1 MNCAFI
7 NGIDYSKSVTICD
20 SVGGKFPS
28 NPKTMNSRKRPHLP
42 LRCLIVAQLTLI
54 ICDPLARAQTA
65 PAAAAAPAAASTE
78 SKDVTV
84 LSPFEVV
91 AEQNGYY
98 SGNTMSGTRFNTKL
112 ADLASSITV
121 MSKEQMSDFG
131 MLDVNDIF
139 LYVAGTEGT
148 GTYTDFTL
156 DRNGSASD
164 NVQLNPTQAN
174 RVRGIAPANTSLGN
188 IETMGRVPIDPIS
201 VDAIEISRGPN
212 ANVFGLGNPSGT
224 VNQVPASANLARN
237 RLTTSFRADS
247 YDGYRTS
254 LDVNQTLIKGK
265 LAIRASGVF
274 QHDAFQRKPSGVDT
288 ERYNGMVK
296 FQPFKY
302 TTITGAVNYYH
313 AYGNRPNALPPR
325 DDISY
330 WIANGSP
337 TWDPTTQ
344 QIHNQDGT
352 LRLQVNA
359 TASNLPDYFSNNYL
373 GNDRNQMFIDPTG
386 GLVYWSAPRSTS
398 STTSPVGATL
408 GGSRFLQPNPVA
420 GAFSGTA
427 GRSLAQYLFNT
438 SPTIADKN
446 IYDYTSINISSP
458 NRFDDRTTTSTITLD
473 QMIINTAAQTLAAQA
488 TFMRE
493 DSLRWS
499 RNLIGIANDNGTS
512 GSLTVDINEKL
523 LDGTPNPYF
532 LHPYLSVDKPRTVSL
547 PAVWDTAR
555 GQLAYRLDLTH
566 SENKLLK
573 YLGWFQ
579 LTGYGEA
586 KNRVNRQ
593 YSYRDGIASPT
604 VSWIPAGTYRGF
616 QSVPTGTPAL
626 INLTQGLYRY
636 YVGDKGLNVDV
647 APGDFKAGTYNF
659 VWGTSPTYNSSG
671 AVVTPAAMH
680 SDSLLLDR
688 VAADKTG
695 GTLNTKLII
704 KTVGG
709 VVQNHLLGDR
719 LITTLGA
726 RYDQTFTTFGDPGT
740 PTNNFLNA
748 DGITFNNALTDA
760 WATKTY
766 RNGGRTT
773 NVQFVLRPF
782 MDTSITASLER
793 KGTSSSHFLASLL
806 NGFSVNTNRSNSFLI
821 VSPAQDLYRNV
832 LPNPTG
838 TDKSWGLGLNLFDGK
853 LVARMTRFDNYQR
866 NAQTSDVN
874 TLAGRVLRLDF
885 VAPVGAGNPTPFL
898 NLYNNATRWVQF
910 ANPSWTADQVA
921 AEVKNQTKFSTDDRD
936 YYVGAG
942 ASTLPIGATSDIRS
956 VGTELEINY
965 NPTRFWTVTASVTD
979 TKSIG
984 LNTSKALVDWIAER
998 TKVWEKIVD
1007 PSITTANAI
1016 AEGNPEKLWWKHRY
1030 SAVATIPGAASF
1042 SASAVTPQQNFAAF
1056 VKAPLGIIA
1065 QQEGK
1070 SNPQI
1075 RRYAFRAASSF
1086 QLAAITDNKWL
1097 KNVTVGGAL
1106 RWEDKAAIG
1115 YYGVGY
1121 IPGLPLSQQP
1131 IFEMLDSTKPIYDK
1145 SHDYVDLFVTYKTK
1159 LWHDKVAATF
1169 QFNVKNLMYKTRLQ
1183 PVGAF
1188 PDGTISTY
1196 RIADPQ
1202 QFILSASFD
1211 M

>member
-1 MNCAFI
+1 
-7 NGIDYSKSVTICD
+7 
-20 SVGGKFPS
+20 
-28 NPKTMNSRKRPHLP
+28 MNSRKRPHLT
-42 LRCLIVAQLTLI
+42 LRWLILAQLLLI
-54 ICDPLARAQTA
+54 PCASLLRAQ
-65 PAAAAAPAAASTE
+65 PAAAAETDE
-78 SKDVTV
+78 KKDITV

-91 AEQNGYY
+91 ADTHGYY

-112 ADLASSITV
+112 SDLASSITV
-121 MSKEQMSDFG
+121 MSKEQMADFG

-164 NVQLNPTQAN
+164 NVQINPTQAN

-224 VNQVPASANLARN
+224 VNQVPASANMTRD
-237 RLTTSFRADS
+237 RLTTAFRGDS

-254 LDVNQTLIKGK
+254 LDVNQMLLKGK

-313 AYGNRPNALPPR
+313 AYGNRPNSLPPR
-325 DDISY
+325 DNISY

-373 GNDRNQMFIDPTG
+373 GNDRNQMFIDPTA
-386 GLVYWSAPRSTS
+386 GLVYWTAARSVA
-398 STTSPVGATL
+398 STTSPVPPTSGAL
-408 GGSRFLQPNPVA
+408 GARYLQANPVQ

-438 SPTIADKN
+438 SPTIANKD
-446 IYDYTSINISSP
+446 IYDYTSINISAP
-458 NRFDDRTTTSTITLD
+458 NRFDDRTTTSTVTLD
-473 QMIINTAAQTLAAQA
+473 QMIVNTATQTLAAQA

-493 DSLRWS
+493 DSQRWT

-532 LHPYLSVDKPRTVSL
+532 LHPYLSVDKPRTVSQ
-547 PAVWDTAR
+547 PALWDTSR

-566 SENKLLK
+566 NESKLLK

-579 LTGYGEA
+579 LTAYGEA
-586 KNRVNRQ
+586 KNRINRQ

-616 QSVPTGTPAL
+616 QSVPTGSPTL
-626 INLTQGLYRY
+626 INLTQGLYKF
-636 YVGDKGLNVDV
+636 YVGDKGLNVDF
-647 APGDFKAGTYNF
+647 APGDIKSGTYNF

-671 AVVTPAAMH
+671 AVVTPAVMH
-680 SDSLLLDR
+680 TDSLLLDK

-709 VVQNHLLGDR
+709 VLQNHLLGDR
-719 LITTLGA
+719 LITTFGA

-782 MDTSITASLER
+782 MDTAITANLER
-793 KGTSSSHFLASLL
+793 SGSSSSHFFASLL
-806 NGFSVNTNRSNSFLI
+806 NGFSLNTNKSNSFLI

-838 TDKSWGLGLNLFDGK
+838 TDKSWGFGLNLFDGK
-853 LVARMTRFDNYQR
+853 LVTRLTRFDNYQR
-866 NAQTSDVN
+866 NSQTSDVN

-885 VAPVGAGNPTPFL
+885 IAPVGAGNPTPFI
-898 NLYNNATRWVQF
+898 NLYNNATHWVQF
-910 ANPSWTADQVA
+910 LNPAWTADQVA
-921 AEVKNQTKFSTDDRD
+921 AEVKNQTKFSTEDRD

-942 ASTLPIGATSDIRS
+942 ASTLPIGATSDVRS

-979 TKSIG
+979 TKSIN

-998 TKVWEKIVD
+998 TTVWETIVD

-1016 AEGNPEKLWWKHRY
+1016 AEGNPDKLWWKHRY
-1030 SAVATIPGAASF
+1030 STAPVAGAAASY
-1042 SASAVTPQQNFAAF
+1042 SATAVTPQQNFAAF

-1086 QLAAITDNKWL
+1086 QLAALTDNKWL
-1097 KNVTVGGAL
+1097 KHVTVGGAL

-1115 YYGVGY
+1115 YYGIADSAGIY
-1121 IPGLPLSQQP
+1121 QS
-1131 IFEMLDSTKPIYDK
+1131 LDGTRPIYDK
-1145 SHDYVDLFVTYKTK
+1145 SHDFVDLFVTYKTK

-1169 QFNVKNLMYKTRLQ
+1169 QLNVKNLLYKTHLQ

-1196 RIADPQ
+1196 RITDPQ